1 MKEDKISALKR
12 WMVQKGCIIHPHV
25 QIPTSFDGVLGIGTT
40 GPLPHKT
47 LIIAIPSSLILT
59 TTKCY
64 NDPKLKRLFE
74 KNDDLF
80 DYEASE
86 DAEFNVLC
94 VFMMYHRLHPEESPW
109 K

>member
-1 MKEDKISALKR
+1 MIENGCKVHPSITIPAKI
-12 WMVQKGCIIHPHV
+12 
-25 QIPTSFDGVLGIGTT
+25 DGVLGIATNDNI
-40 GPLPHKT
+40 PHKT
-47 LIIAIPSSLILT
+47 LFLAIPSRLIIT

-64 NDPKLKRLFE
+64 NDPKLHRLFE

-94 VFMMYHRLHPEESPW
+94 VFMMYHRIFSEGS
-109 K
+109 